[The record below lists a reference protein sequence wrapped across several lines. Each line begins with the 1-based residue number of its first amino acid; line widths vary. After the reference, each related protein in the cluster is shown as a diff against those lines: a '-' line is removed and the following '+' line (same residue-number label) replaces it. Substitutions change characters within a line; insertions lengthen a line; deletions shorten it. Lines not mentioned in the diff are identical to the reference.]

1 MVSTAPP
8 NGAIDDFSLEDDFE
22 AVFDRSNLEEWAHTR
37 SKTKV
42 KSKVGVPPALPVE
55 GVEPWKENVLVWE
68 FEEIH
73 AKGGLVSQLLL
84 ERVAMMGASP
94 SPDLKCI

>member
-8 NGAIDDFSLEDDFE
+8 NEALDNFSLEEDLE
-22 AVFDRSNLEEWAHTR
+22 AFLSQSIDQETLEEWGHTR

-73 AKGGLVSQLLL
+73 AKAGLVSQLLL
-84 ERVAMMGASP
+84 ERWAMIGASH
-94 SPDLKCI
+94 IT